1 VTTITIDTSGVLSAP
16 PSVVWK
22 LLIDWENQGDWML
35 EATDFVVLT
44 SQREGVG
51 VEAEATVSI
60 GGLTTRDRV
69 RVSAWEPE
77 RRLEIVHD
85 GWVSGRGEFQLTPR
99 EDATHVLWREELHPP
114 LGVIGALGLLAFRPV
129 MARIF
134 ARDLRILQ
142 SLCRVAAGRVTP

>member
-1 VTTITIDTSGVLSAP
+1 VTTITIDTTGILPAP
-16 PSVVWK
+16 ASVVWE

-44 SQREGVG
+44 AQREGVG

-60 GGLTTRDRV
+60 GGISTRDRV

-77 RRLEIVHD
+77 RRLEIVHG

-99 EDATHVLWREELHPP
+99 GNATHVWWREELRPP
-114 LGVIGALGLLAFRPV
+114 LGILGALGLLAFKPV

-142 SLCRVAAGRVTP
+142 SLCRVAAGSVTP

>member
-1 VTTITIDTSGVLSAP
+1 VTTITIDTSGILPAP
-16 PSVVWK
+16 ASVVWK
-22 LLIDWENQGDWML
+22 LLVDWDNQGDWML

-51 VEAEATVSI
+51 VEAEASVSI
-60 GGLTTRDRV
+60 GGLTTRDRI

-77 RRLEIVHD
+77 RRLEIVHG

-99 EDATHVLWREELHPP
+99 GDTTHVLWREELHPP

>member
-1 VTTITIDTSGVLSAP
+1 MTTITIDTSELLPAP

-77 RRLEIVHD
+77 RRLEIVHG

-99 EDATHVLWREELHPP
+99 GDATHVLWREELHPP
-114 LGVIGALGLLAFRPV
+114 LGVIGALGLLAIRPV

-142 SLCRVAAGRVTP
+142 SLCRVAAGGVTP

>member
-1 VTTITIDTSGVLSAP
+1 VTTITIDTTGTFPAP
-16 PSVVWK
+16 ASVVWK

-44 SQREGVG
+44 SSREGVG

-60 GGLTTRDRV
+60 AGITTRDRV
-69 RVSAWEPE
+69 RVSGWEPE
-77 RRLEIVHD
+77 RRLEIVHG

-99 EDATHVLWREELHPP
+99 GHATHVWWREELRPP
-114 LGVIGALGLLAFRPV
+114 LGVLGALGLLAFKPV

-142 SLCRVAAGRVTP
+142 SLCRVAAGSVTP

>member
-1 VTTITIDTSGVLSAP
+1 VTTITIDTTGILPAP
-16 PSVVWK
+16 ASVVWR

-44 SQREGVG
+44 SSREGVG

-60 GGLTTRDRV
+60 AGITTRDRV

-77 RRLEIVHD
+77 RRLEIVHG

-99 EDATHVLWREELHPP
+99 GHATHVWWREELRPP
-114 LGVIGALGLLAFRPV
+114 LGVLGALGLLAFKPV

-142 SLCRVAAGRVTP
+142 SLCRVAAGSVTP

>member
-1 VTTITIDTSGVLSAP
+1 MTTITIDTSGVLPAP

-99 EDATHVLWREELHPP
+99 GDATHVLWREELHPP

>member
-99 EDATHVLWREELHPP
+99 GDVTHVLWREELHPP
-114 LGVIGALGLLAFRPV
+114 LGAIGALGLLAFRPL

-142 SLCRVAAGRVTP
+142 SLCRVAAGGVTP

>member
-1 VTTITIDTSGVLSAP
+1 VTTITIDTSELLPAP

-77 RRLEIVHD
+77 RRLEIVHG

-99 EDATHVLWREELHPP
+99 GDATHVLWREELHPP

-142 SLCRVAAGRVTP
+142 SLCRVAAGGVTP